1 MVEPAGLEAVRVEP
15 GEHAPQPLSGLGE
28 VVDCQAMVRPAPEP
42 LPHQDV
48 EQEEV
53 EREVKRVLG
62 QREDVEAAAVT
73 AANYVPEEE
82 EVKEQGPAEEEV
94 LVCPLAGSPVCE
106 AASCPVPISTE
117 EPERPRAVI
126 TLEEEEDD
134 EAVDEES
141 QVERVRKV
149 SAPAEPDTELPAII
163 ELDSVSPGAPEPPS
177 PAPEEAKAGT
187 QQPQS
192 DVTPA
197 DVDVVPPSPA
207 PASVCSPNQA
217 GGTGGPHTTAAPC
230 YWSLELLIAAAFC
243 TDVPPFP
250 LFPLSAPSAAPS
262 QPNPHQGMELLSELA
277 DLELQQQKRT
287 CGKTQGEQL
296 HEHRN
301 VLSQSGGHFSSE
313 TNPDFPLR
321 PSLSRFPLG
330 CSPLPAG
337 LKAPLVVSN
346 MSPEKPSAFPPAV
359 ASLW

>member
-15 GEHAPQPLSGLGE
+15 GEHAPQPLSSLGE
-28 VVDCQAMVRPAPEP
+28 GLDCQAMVRPLPEP

-48 EQEEV
+48 EQEDV
-53 EREVKRVLG
+53 EREVERVLEH
-62 QREDVEAAAVT
+62 REDVEVTAVT
-73 AANYVPEEE
+73 AANYVPEDE

-94 LVCPLAGSPVCE
+94 LVCPPAESPVCE

-134 EAVDEES
+134 EAVGEES
-141 QVERVRKV
+141 QVEHVQKV
-149 SAPAEPDTELPAII
+149 NTPAERDTELPAII

-177 PAPEEAKAGT
+177 AAPEEAKAGT

-192 DVTPA
+192 DVTLA
-197 DVDVVPPSPA
+197 DVDLVSPSPA
-207 PASVCSPNQA
+207 PTSACSPNQA
-217 GGTGGPHTTAAPC
+217 AGSAPHTTAAPC

-250 LFPLSAPSAAPS
+250 LFPSSTPSAAPS
-262 QPNPHQGMELLSELA
+262 QLNPHQGMELLSELA

-296 HEHRN
+296 SVQMKHTHTSAKTSVSKFR
-301 VLSQSGGHFSSE
+301 
-313 TNPDFPLR
+313 PLF
-321 PSLSRFPLG
+321 L
-330 CSPLPAG
+330 C
-337 LKAPLVVSN
+337 
-346 MSPEKPSAFPPAV
+346 AF
-359 ASLW
+359 